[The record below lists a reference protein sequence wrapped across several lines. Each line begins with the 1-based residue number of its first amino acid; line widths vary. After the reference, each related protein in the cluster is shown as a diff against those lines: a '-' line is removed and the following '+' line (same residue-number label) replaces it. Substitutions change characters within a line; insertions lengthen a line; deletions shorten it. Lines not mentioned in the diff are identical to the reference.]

1 MSTLGSKS
9 NSNSG
14 RLESKGV
21 EEGVDKASSILN
33 QIPLARL
40 NGHNAALDRP
50 PSVNRGGR
58 GEGEGGGEI
67 WKKLRVNRPPVD
79 FPRAIYPS
87 RGTRLS
93 SPQNRSRHIRSGSDC
108 RRVDH
113 PKLWEYGR
121 VDRSV
126 LVTREN

>member
-50 PSVNRGGR
+50 PSVNRGG
-58 GEGEGGGEI
+58 EGGGEGG
-67 WKKLRVNRPPVD
+67 
-79 FPRAIYPS
+79 
-87 RGTRLS
+87 RGNMEKAARK
-93 SPQNRSRHIRSGSDC
+93 PAAC
-108 RRVDH
+108 
-113 PKLWEYGR
+113 
-121 VDRSV
+121 
-126 LVTREN
+126 